1 MKMSMGERTFEVF
14 NIAVMTLFAII
25 CIYPFVYVVALSF
38 NDGMDAM
45 KGGIYFFPRRVTLE
59 NYTKLFGDERII
71 GSFFISALR
80 TVLVSILGTL
90 VNALFAYGI
99 SKSDMPFRKVF
110 NWMIVIPMY
119 FGGGIIPYFLICK
132 SLHLTNNVLVY
143 VIPWLATPFY
153 IMLLRISIKEL
164 PDSLEESAHLDGAN
178 YWVIFRRI
186 VLPLI
191 KPALATV
198 ILLTGIT
205 QWNDWMDGT
214 IMVSNSKLWPMQ
226 TLLLSILQGADMMSF
241 FKDKNLSTA
250 GGSMARKIS
259 ITPESLKMAMLVITV
274 VPIFMIYP
282 FAQKYFIK
290 GIMIGSIKG

>member
-1 MKMSMGERTFEVF
+1 MKMTKGERAFEVF
-14 NIAVMTLFAII
+14 NITVMTLFAII
-25 CIYPFVYVVALSF
+25 CIYPFIYVLALSF

-45 KGGIYFFPRRVTLE
+45 RGGIYLYPRKFTLE
-59 NYTKLFGDERII
+59 NYNKLFEDDRII
-71 GSFFISALR
+71 GSFFISVFR
-80 TVLVSILGTL
+80 TVLASFLGMI

-99 SKSDMPFRKVF
+99 SKSDIPFRKFF

-119 FGGGIIPYFLICK
+119 FGGGIIPYFLVCK
-132 SLHLTNNVLVY
+132 ALNLTNNIWVY
-143 VIPWLATPFY
+143 VIPWLATPFH
-153 IMLLRISIKEL
+153 IMLLRISIKDL
-164 PDSLEESAHLDGAN
+164 PDSLEESALLDGAN
-178 YWVIFRRI
+178 YWTIFWSI
-186 VLPLI
+186 VMPLI

-198 ILLTGIT
+198 ILLGGIT

-226 TLLLSILQGADMMSF
+226 TLLLSILQGTDMMSF

-282 FAQKYFIK
+282 FAQKYFIR
-290 GIMIGSIKG
+290 GIMVGSIKG